1 MFRGVTEYAE
11 VHGFSARRVLQLI
24 EDGRIKAH
32 RTGGI
37 WLIDDQSEEL
47 KLFSC
52 RPLGQ
57 RMTAGLI
64 AALSGSAPPA
74 TLSAGELI
82 RLTHYLDRLHESK
95 QPDELLRSWLR
106 TRAKRLTF
114 EITPKHLDKLRCDNR
129 IALSGVSDVRVTKS
143 PTKIVEGYVA
153 HKSIRALKSKYEL
166 VESDNGKVIFHVTR
180 FMIPNP
186 VPLGLTLADL
196 AEHRSPSQL
205 SILSKLLQQADTA
218 SGSWQGGTRIA

>member
-74 TLSAGELI
+74 TLSAGELA
-82 RLTHYLDRLHESK
+82 RLADYLDRLHKSK

-106 TRAKRLTF
+106 TRAKRMTF
-114 EITPKHLDKLRCDNR
+114 ELTPKHLDKLRCDER
-129 IALSGVSDVRVTKS
+129 ISLSGVSDIRVTKNA
-143 PTKIVEGYVA
+143 TKIVEGYVA

-166 VESDNGKVIFHVTR
+166 VESDVGKVIFHVTR
-180 FMIPNP
+180 FMVPNP

-205 SILSKLLQQADTA
+205 NSLSKLLKQTGTT
-218 SGSWQGGTRIA
+218 SGGWQGGTRIA

>member
-205 SILSKLLQQADTA
+205 SILSKLLHHDGIARGEWRGVTRTA
-218 SGSWQGGTRIA
+218 

>member
-1 MFRGVTEYAE
+1 MFRGVTEYAA

-37 WLIDDQSEEL
+37 WLIDDQIEEL

-74 TLSAGELI
+74 TLTAGELI

-106 TRAKRLTF
+106 ARAKRMTF

-129 IALSGVSDVRVTKS
+129 IALSGVSDARVTKS
-143 PTKIVEGYVA
+143 AAKIVECYVA

-205 SILSKLLQQADTA
+205 SILSKLLRQDGMAGGEWRGVTRTA
-218 SGSWQGGTRIA
+218 

>member
-64 AALSGSAPPA
+64 AALAGGAPPA
-74 TLSAGELI
+74 TLSAGELA
-82 RLTHYLDRLHESK
+82 RLADYLDRLHKSK

-106 TRAKRLTF
+106 TRAKRMTF
-114 EITPKHLDKLRCDNR
+114 ELTPKHLDKLRCDER
-129 IALSGVSDVRVTKS
+129 ISLSGVSDIRVTKNA
-143 PTKIVEGYVA
+143 TKIVEGYVA

-166 VESDNGKVIFHVTR
+166 VESDLGKVIFHVTR
-180 FMIPNP
+180 FMVPNP

-196 AEHRSPSQL
+196 AEHRSASQL
-205 SILSKLLQQADTA
+205 SSLSKLLQQARTA
-218 SGSWQGGTRIA
+218 NGCRQGGTRIA

>member
-1 MFRGVTEYAE
+1 MFRGVTEYAA

-32 RTGGI
+32 RTGGM
-37 WLIDDQSEEL
+37 WLIDDQIEEL

-106 TRAKRLTF
+106 TRAKRITF

-143 PTKIVEGYVA
+143 ATKIVEGYIA

-166 VESDNGKVIFHVTR
+166 VESDLGKVIFHVTR
-180 FMIPNP
+180 FTVPSP

-205 SILSKLLQQADTA
+205 SNLKKLLPKDGMARGEWWGVTRTA
-218 SGSWQGGTRIA
+218 

>member
-64 AALSGSAPPA
+64 AALSGGAPPA
-74 TLSAGELI
+74 TLTAGELA
-82 RLTHYLDRLHESK
+82 RLADYLDRLHKSK

-106 TRAKRLTF
+106 TRAKRITF
-114 EITPKHLDKLRCDNR
+114 EITPKHLDKLRCDER
-129 IALSGVSDVRVTKS
+129 ISLSGVSDARVTKS

-153 HKSIRALKSKYEL
+153 HKSVRALKSKYEL

-180 FMIPNP
+180 FMVPNP

-205 SILSKLLQQADTA
+205 SILSKLLRQNGMAGGEWRGVTRTA
-218 SGSWQGGTRIA
+218 

>member
-1 MFRGVTEYAE
+1 MFRGVTEYAA

-37 WLIDDQSEEL
+37 WLIDDQIEEL

-74 TLSAGELI
+74 TLTAGELI

-106 TRAKRLTF
+106 ARAKRMTF

-129 IALSGVSDVRVTKS
+129 IALSGVSDARVTKS
-143 PTKIVEGYVA
+143 AAKIVECYVA

-180 FMIPNP
+180 FMVPNP

-205 SILSKLLQQADTA
+205 SILSKLLRQDGMAGGEWRGVTRTA
-218 SGSWQGGTRIA
+218 

>member
-74 TLSAGELI
+74 TLSAGELA
-82 RLTHYLDRLHESK
+82 RLADYLDRLHKSK

-106 TRAKRLTF
+106 TRAKRMTF
-114 EITPKHLDKLRCDNR
+114 ELTPKHLDKLRCDER
-129 IALSGVSDVRVTKS
+129 ISLSGVSDIRVTKNA
-143 PTKIVEGYVA
+143 TKIVEGYVA

-166 VESDNGKVIFHVTR
+166 VESDLGKVILHVTR
-180 FMIPNP
+180 FMVPNP

-205 SILSKLLQQADTA
+205 NSLSKLLKQTGTT
-218 SGSWQGGTRIA
+218 SGGWQGGTRIA